1 MRNNKDLKD
10 LKEGLRRL
18 DEIFGDRL
26 GLLFHQLVQLA
37 MSGQPCDITTY
48 SGNRYLD
55 VEVDSNF
62 INAMNY
68 GVGPRKLAEML
79 DKIKLHRTG
88 HPTAKVSIQDIWTI
102 NPMPIGGFSQDQ
114 LDKVD
119 MSKGEEKW
127 GPQGETLREMM
138 RNEYHCK
145 DENEVDH
152 FLRRFLAS

>member
-1 MRNNKDLKD
+1 MGNNKDLK
-10 LKEGLRRL
+10 KGLGWL
-18 DEIFGDRL
+18 EEVFGDRL
-26 GLLFHQLVQLA
+26 GLLSHELVQLA
-37 MSGQPCDITTY
+37 MTGQPCDITTY
-48 SGNRYLD
+48 SGKRYLD

-79 DKIKLHRTG
+79 DSIKLHRTG
-88 HPTAKVSIQDIWTI
+88 HATAEVSIKDIWAM
-102 NPMPIGGFSQDQ
+102 NAMPVGGFTKDQ

-119 MSKGEEKW
+119 MSKGEEKC
-127 GPQGETLREMM
+127 GPKGESLREMI